1 MAKYEDAQNLIDN
14 SVPGMSGKM
23 GELRDAALGVR
34 TGGNGGNLAASATMP
49 NNVSTPPVN
58 SMDKKIADPFGAGKI
73 GGKGIPVLTPE
84 QSKSAWQPVKDFIKS
99 PGETLDIFNKP
110 KQPAGGLGSTGN
122 NQSPTNNPVSTIAAV
137 GKQLTDKNN
146 PLAKVAGTPNIG
158 SGRVLDPNAVILK
171 GVGSE
176 NITSAPPIDLNKKYG
191 VDKQGLLPSGKPFE
205 PTKGSFSVQSREQ
218 MWGTPAEK
226 GTGSTDMSTMTPGE
240 RFGAAGERAKGYNE
254 WRNNAIRNKE
264 TKPES
269 KSPFPSSTM
278 KFTPQTFK
286 PGELGSDIAGRE
298 AMGIKGNYIDGS
310 GMTDQQYA
318 LKNMTEEHAA
328 DGERIRNMKP
338 SQVTEMKALTDKY
351 EKDAG
356 TLATFKALES
366 KSGDLQTISA
376 GDMAFKRN
384 PDGSLSPFAYNPGP
398 DKTAGKRSPEA
409 AKADQSLGQFM
420 KQNPTATMSEG
431 WNNTKAN
438 ILKKDGWRIINK
450 NGRMSAKHPVTG
462 EIYPISETQ
471 DVPEEAAE

>member
-1 MAKYEDAQNLIDN
+1 
-14 SVPGMSGKM
+14 
-23 GELRDAALGVR
+23 
-34 TGGNGGNLAASATMP
+34 
-49 NNVSTPPVN
+49 
-58 SMDKKIADPFGAGKI
+58 
-73 GGKGIPVLTPE
+73 
-84 QSKSAWQPVKDFIKS
+84 
-99 PGETLDIFNKP
+99 
-110 KQPAGGLGSTGN
+110 
-122 NQSPTNNPVSTIAAV
+122 
-137 GKQLTDKNN
+137 
-146 PLAKVAGTPNIG
+146 
-158 SGRVLDPNAVILK
+158 
-171 GVGSE
+171 
-176 NITSAPPIDLNKKYG
+176 
-191 VDKQGLLPSGKPFE
+191 
-205 PTKGSFSVQSREQ
+205 
-218 MWGTPAEK
+218 
-226 GTGSTDMSTMTPGE
+226 MTPGE

-384 PDGSLSPFAYNPGP
+384 PDGSLSPFGYNQGP

-420 KQNPTATMSEG
+420 KQNPNITMSEG

-471 DVPEEAAE
+471 DVPEEEAE